1 MSRYERRGGD
11 LMAAKAINTVRAL
24 SSSRRDLRFVTI
36 PELGFY
42 CFPKQIDIFREGWQS
57 VDKTECADALVVTDK
72 GPFDELP
79 LPYPLAPVIS
89 VCGSGEPWYDHIGD
103 VQGVIDGFA
112 TAREI
117 ISRMAHLHAS
127 VVSSD
132 SPDVLLMARL
142 YTRNKTLAAK
152 YSPNT
157 TAVIDYPMAHSLTAP
172 VALAN
177 GLVDRAQLTK
187 RFFDRL
193 HVCTNCNS
201 SRLNVREECVS
212 CRSPDIAEEPIIHH
226 YKCGHQ
232 ARESAF
238 RTLSH
243 FQCPKCSEAL
253 RHIGLDYDKPGI
265 LICCNSCHSIND
277 APAVGF
283 CCMDCQ
289 ETYDTNAV
297 PTRDWFNYE
306 LSANGTHALLHG
318 GGLGQPYELPE
329 NFRTLLRQAMREA
342 AAFQRPYVLLRL
354 SFLKEKFADDALL
367 WWRLKNLALD
377 CIRSALREVDSVC
390 EAGDH
395 FMVLL
400 PNMRERDIDTPV
412 SHIEI
417 RMREVLK
424 YELKPAVKLIGRN
437 EQIPFLAGTD

>member
-1 MSRYERRGGD
+1 MTT
-11 LMAAKAINTVRAL
+11 KAVNTIRAL
-24 SSSRRDLRFVTI
+24 SASRRDLQLIAR

-42 CFPKQIDIFREGWQS
+42 CFPKQIDIFTEGWQP
-57 VDKTECADALVVTDK
+57 VDEPKRADVLVVTDK

-89 VCGSGEPWYDHIGD
+89 VCGNGEPWYDHIGD
-103 VQGVIDGFA
+103 VRGVIDAFA

-117 ISRMAHLHAS
+117 INHMAHLHAS
-127 VVSSD
+127 VVSGN
-132 SPDVLLMARL
+132 SPDILLMARL
-142 YTRNKTLAAK
+142 YTRNTMLAAK

-157 TAVIDYPMAHSLTAP
+157 TAAIVYPMAHGLTDP
-172 VALAN
+172 VAIADR
-177 GLVDRAQLTK
+177 LVDRAQLTK

-243 FQCPKCSEAL
+243 FQCPKCNEPL

-265 LICCNSCHSIND
+265 LICCNSCHSMND
-277 APAVGF
+277 AAAVGF

-318 GGLGQPYELPE
+318 NSLGQSYQLPE
-329 NFRTLLRQAMREA
+329 NFRTLLRHAMREA
-342 AAFQRPYVLLRL
+342 EAFQRPYVLLRL
-354 SFLKEKFADDALL
+354 SFLKERFADDALL
-367 WWRLKNLALD
+367 WWRLRKLALD

-390 EAGDH
+390 EADDD

-400 PNMRERDIDTPV
+400 PNMRERDIETPV
-412 SHIEI
+412 AHIEI
-417 RMREVLK
+417 RIREVLK
-424 YELKPAVKLIGRN
+424 HELKPAVKLIGPS
-437 EQIPFLAGTD
+437 EQMSLLAGAA